1 VFGTTPEYGDINWTG
16 LNFTQSQ
23 FDNITSIDKAAW
35 LQELKLHTELFDKLA
50 YHLPEQLKAVKKT
63 LEARLAA

>member
-1 VFGTTPEYGDINWTG
+1 

-50 YHLPEQLKAVKKT
+50 HHLPEQLKAVKKT